1 MFVVRSSK
9 PTAGLPS
16 RKTMLETLIRR
27 LDLVRL
33 TVGAAALVMMA
44 SCTGLIDDTVL
55 PTDLEKDEANARR
68 LWDEKAWPILEAQCG
83 GCHTTMPM
91 IDFLNPNGADLMA
104 DPYAIRNH
112 LVEFTPSVVNLET
125 PPSSRILTKGLHD
138 GPELSS
144 VELADL
150 LEWVRAEQDARP
162 QPGEEGGG
170 VILATAPITPM
181 LCPTGTPLPSC
192 PVNTMDLTP
201 LGLAGASITF
211 TAIQFPS
218 QLYINQLKLVG
229 GTTGAYIEH
238 PLFVSK
244 APPPPPNEPIP
255 EPIAD
260 PIDRYFNLKMNLAMA
275 TEELID
281 GGTASFVGFPAENTL
296 EVHFKVITPYKMEMG
311 PGNGTTGTAG
321 GCKDLASFKTNARAN
336 FQTNCGSC
344 HNGANA
350 NAKSAV
356 DMTGMNNTT
365 DDAVILLACNQ
376 IKTRVNLTTPDQSG
390 IFLAPAPANANHPFK
405 FATQAAF
412 DAFKTAVSIW
422 INAEKVAP

>member
-68 LWDEKAWPILEAQCG
+68 LWDEKAYPLLNSACS
-83 GCHTTMPM
+83 GCHATMPN
-91 IDFLNPNGADLMA
+91 IDFLNPAGVDLTL
-104 DPYAIRNH
+104 DTYGIREH
-112 LVEFTPSVVNLET
+112 LVSFAPSVINLEA

-138 GPELSS
+138 GPELTATEIS
-144 VELADL
+144 DL

-162 QPGEEGGG
+162 QPGEEGGST
-170 VILATAPITPM
+170 ILATMAIMPM
-181 LCPTGTPLPSC
+181 LCPAGTPLPSC
-192 PVNTMDLTP
+192 PVNTLDLTP
-201 LGLAGASITF
+201 LGLAGASIQF
-211 TAIQFPS
+211 TALQFPS

-229 GTTGAYIEH
+229 GTSGAYIEH

-244 APPPPPNEPIP
+244 PPPPPENEPAVD
-255 EPIAD
+255 PIAD
-260 PIDRYFNLKMNLAMA
+260 GIDRFFNLKMNIAA
-275 TEELID
+275 AAEEMID
-281 GGTASFVGFPAENTL
+281 GGTASFVGFPAENSL
-296 EVHFKVITPYKMEMG
+296 EVHFKVITPYKMEEG
-311 PGNGTTGTAG
+311 PGNGGTGTTG
-321 GCKDLASFKTNARAN
+321 GCKDLASFKTNAQTN

-344 HNGANA
+344 HNGNDA

-356 DMTGMNNTT
+356 DMTGMNSAV
-365 DDAVILLACNQ
+365 DATILLACNQ

-390 IFLAPAPANANHPFK
+390 IFLAPDPANANHPFK
-405 FATQAAF
+405 FGGNVANFT
-412 DAFKTAVSIW
+412 AFKTAVSIW

>member
-33 TVGAAALVMMA
+33 TVGAMALVMA
-44 SCTGLIDDTVL
+44 AGCTGLIDDTVL

-68 LWDEKAWPILEAQCG
+68 LWDEKAWPVLEAQCA
-83 GCHTTMPM
+83 GCHTSMPN
-91 IDFLNPNGADLMA
+91 IDFLNTAGVDLTMNT
-104 DPYAIRNH
+104 YGIREK
-112 LVEFTPSVVNLET
+112 LVTFTPTVVNLET

-138 GPELSS
+138 GPELSTADLS
-144 VELADL
+144 DL

-162 QPGEEGGG
+162 QPGEEGGAT
-170 VILATAPITPM
+170 ILASAPIMPM
-181 LCPTGTPLPSC
+181 ICPSGTPLPSC
-192 PVNTMDLTP
+192 PVNVIDLAP
-201 LGLAGASITF
+201 LGLDGAQITF
-211 TAIQFPS
+211 TALQFPS

-229 GTTGAYIEH
+229 GNSGVYIEH
-238 PLFVSK
+238 PLFVSR
-244 APPPPPNEPIP
+244 PPPPPENEPTP

-260 PIDRYFNLKMNLAMA
+260 GIDRYFNLKMNLAMA
-275 TEELID
+275 TEEMID

-296 EVHFKVITPYKMEMG
+296 EVHFKIITPYKAEMG
-311 PGNGTTGTAG
+311 PGNGGTGTAG
-321 GCKDLASFKTNARAN
+321 GCKDLASFKANA
-336 FQTNCGSC
+336 QTALQTSCGSC
-344 HNGANA
+344 HNGNNA

-390 IFLAPAPANANHPFK
+390 IFLAPDPANANHPFK
-405 FATQAAF
+405 FPTAAAF
-412 DAFKTAVSIW
+412 NTYKTNALVW
-422 INAEKVAP
+422 INAEKTAP

>member
-68 LWDEKAWPILEAQCG
+68 LWDEKAWPVLEAQCA
-83 GCHTTMPM
+83 GCHTTMPN
-91 IDFLNPNGADLMA
+91 IDFLNTLGKDLTVE
-104 DPYAIRNH
+104 PYAIREQ
-112 LVEFTPSVVNLET
+112 LVNFTPTVVNLET

-144 VELADL
+144 AELSDL

-162 QPGEEGGG
+162 QPGEEGGAT
-170 VILATAPITPM
+170 ILATAPIMPQ
-181 LCPTGTPLPSC
+181 LCPAGTPLPSC
-192 PVNTMDLTP
+192 PLNTLDLSG
-201 LGLAGASITF
+201 LGLPGAAITF

-229 GTTGAYIEH
+229 GTSGAYIEH

-244 APPPPPNEPIP
+244 PPPPPENEPARD
-255 EPIAD
+255 PIAD

-275 TEELID
+275 TEEMID
-281 GGTASFVGFPAENTL
+281 GGTASFVGFPAENSL
-296 EVHFKVITPYKMEMG
+296 EIHFKVITPYKMEEG
-311 PGNGTTGTAG
+311 PGNGGTGTTG
-321 GCKDLASFKTNARAN
+321 GCKDLASFKANA
-336 FQTNCGSC
+336 QTQLQGSCGSC
-344 HNGANA
+344 HNGNNA
-350 NAKSAV
+350 DAKSAV
-356 DMTGMNNTT
+356 DMTGMNSA
-365 DDAVILLACNQ
+365 DDAMILLACNQ
-376 IKTRVNLTTPDQSG
+376 VKTRVNLTTIEQSG
-390 IFLAPAPANANHPFK
+390 IFLAPAPANTNHPFRY
-405 FATQAAF
+405 ATQAAHDTF
-412 DAFKTAVSIW
+412 RNSVSIW
-422 INAEKVAP
+422 INAEKTAP